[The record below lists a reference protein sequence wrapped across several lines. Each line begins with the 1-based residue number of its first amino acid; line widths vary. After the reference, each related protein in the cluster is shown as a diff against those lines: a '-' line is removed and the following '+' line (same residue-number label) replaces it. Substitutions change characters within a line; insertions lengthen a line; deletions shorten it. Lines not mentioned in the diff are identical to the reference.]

1 MAGDV
6 GSVAQECTAACS
18 VCGRA
23 SQFCELPGHQERLC
37 LSCSAD
43 LATVVVL
50 RTEIDAATLAGQ
62 NTENLVMEFAEFSA
76 RILMRA
82 QSADVLENW

>member
-1 MAGDV
+1 
-6 GSVAQECTAACS
+6 
-18 VCGRA
+18 
-23 SQFCELPGHQERLC
+23 
-37 LSCSAD
+37 
-43 LATVVVL
+43 VVVL